1 MEKIII
7 TIIISITLYIH
18 MKEIM
23 NFIKKNNFDSYYYEK
38 YKNIKNQSDD
48 IEKIK
53 SKINNQYELIK
64 RIARRIPF
72 TGEEWQQKLVQEE
85 LEELEANGTYE
96 RLDNIIQNHIAMEQ
110 MKKDKEIDEIIKN
123 NSE

>member
-7 TIIISITLYIH
+7 TILISIALYIH

-38 YKNIKNQSDD
+38 YKNGKSISDD
-48 IEKIK
+48 IENIK
-53 SKINNQYELIK
+53 NKINNQYELIK
-64 RIARRIPF
+64 RIARKIPF
-72 TGEEWQQKLVQEE
+72 TGEEWQQKIVQEDLQE
-85 LEELEANGTYE
+85 LETNGTYE
-96 RLDNIIQNHIAMEQ
+96 RLDNIIQNQIALEQ
-110 MKKDKEIDEIIKN
+110 MKKDNEIDNILKN